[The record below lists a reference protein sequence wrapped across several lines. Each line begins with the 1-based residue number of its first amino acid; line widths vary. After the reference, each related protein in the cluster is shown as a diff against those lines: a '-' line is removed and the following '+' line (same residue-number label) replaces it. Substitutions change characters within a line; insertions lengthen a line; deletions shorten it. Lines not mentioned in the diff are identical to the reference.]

1 MQPLQFDMQP
11 AIQQANRTTHKWTTT
26 RCRTP
31 WENQSHVKTEPSA
44 PAAHTS
50 YLSSPAAATLH
61 GKTQGFV
68 LRLPPQHK
76 SHARFMQPLQ
86 CDLQPAI
93 QQAHTLKN
101 HTLQN
106 TPSSSLPFVTTSLR
120 HHFPIGPHFHISPH
134 TTLRACTVLCCK
146 VSQVHQSI

>member
-1 MQPLQFDMQP
+1 MQPLQCDLQP
-11 AIQQANRTTHKWTTT
+11 AIQQAHRTTNNHMLQNIKGEPLT
-26 RCRTP
+26 RQ
-31 WENQSHVKTEPSA
+31 NEPSA

-86 CDLQPAI
+86 CDLQPAF
-93 QQAHTLKN
+93 QQAHR
-101 HTLQN
+101 
-106 TPSSSLPFVTTSLR
+106 TT
-120 HHFPIGPHFHISPH
+120 HI
-134 TTLRACTVLCCK
+134 
-146 VSQVHQSI
+146 